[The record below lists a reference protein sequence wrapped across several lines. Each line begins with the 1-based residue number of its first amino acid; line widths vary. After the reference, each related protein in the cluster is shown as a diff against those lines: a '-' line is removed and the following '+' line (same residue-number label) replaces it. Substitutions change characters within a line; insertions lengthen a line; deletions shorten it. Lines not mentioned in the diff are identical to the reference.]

1 LFCTLSGPELSRVP
15 RTWPLKEPALTV
27 TVLQALTAQF
37 SAQAGAAAKFTY
49 CARTIKKDP
58 FCASKKED
66 TYGNVWL
73 PEEGASWGVDY
84 RIRCLYFFLAGAARG
99 VDCTGYRCRL
109 LSLSLYTPLE
119 TLNPLMRYYYTPLGK
134 AAAAAYHYRYDWVLP
149 D

>member
-84 RIRCLYFFLAGAARG
+84 RIRCVYFFWRAQLGAWIVQA
-99 VDCTGYRCRL
+99 T
-109 LSLSLYTPLE
+109 
-119 TLNPLMRYYYTPLGK
+119 
-134 AAAAAYHYRYDWVLP
+134 AAASYHYHYIRP
-149 D
+149 